1 MYAASRFHQQRH
13 FDPSYVPG
21 ACKPPA
27 PRAPNKFTQSERQVL
42 EQYLLIH
49 GAKVPRPA
57 ERAELAEQL
66 GVGTEVIYNWCV
78 SIQLINGGM
87 LTMGTQVQKSHTE
100 DEEESTVWA
109 HAPVSSTR
117 HQSALDYGREV
128 DVIYRRDVGQLL
140 YLRLLIHIS

>member
-1 MYAASRFHQQRH
+1 MVRQIHRGDAVRRQRL
-13 FDPSYVPG
+13 PPVPQPL
-21 ACKPPA
+21 AHCARKL
-27 PRAPNKFTQSERQVL
+27 TVVL
-42 EQYLLIH
+42 ADIAW
-49 GAKVPRPA
+49 GT

-87 LTMGTQVQKSHTE
+87 LTMGTQVQKSHTK

-128 DVIYRRDVGQLL
+128 DVIYRRAVGQLL